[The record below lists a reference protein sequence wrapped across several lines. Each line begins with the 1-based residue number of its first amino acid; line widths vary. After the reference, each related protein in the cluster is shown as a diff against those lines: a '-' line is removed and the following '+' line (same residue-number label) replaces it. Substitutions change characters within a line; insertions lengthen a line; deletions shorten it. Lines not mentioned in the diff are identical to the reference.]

1 MHSWKNALV
10 YYELC
15 FTEFP
20 VSSLNFTW
28 FPSNCVCQPTRNN
41 LNSSSTYFLPCHIVP
56 TGLFFGSSL
65 HSGPRQDR
73 RPRPGEA
80 SVQCLLPITVWSHP
94 SCSFLRPCN
103 RVLLICLTS
112 HIILACQLLVPHWLA
127 NFWHSPSLLNNSCES
142 LNSTFCLL
150 IRDTAYISQIASILD
165 LNKTQNSP
173 IQKLRRGLRFFWG
186 HFYNRRRY
194 CDANYKVYGDINV
207 FLFCYMK
214 LFSSKGDIETS
225 VPSSFDL
232 DSNTAVF
239 TPF

>member
-41 LNSSSTYFLPCHIVP
+41 LNSSSTYFLPCLIVP

-165 LNKTQNSP
+165 LNKTQNSL
-173 IQKLRRGLRFFWG
+173 IQKLRRGLRFFW
-186 HFYNRRRY
+186 
-194 CDANYKVYGDINV
+194 VILTIEGDTVMQNIKSTEILM
-207 FLFCYMK
+207 FFFCLLYETI
-214 LFSSKGDIETS
+214 LLKGWYRD
-225 VPSSFDL
+225 FC
-232 DSNTAVF
+232 AV
-239 TPF
+239 